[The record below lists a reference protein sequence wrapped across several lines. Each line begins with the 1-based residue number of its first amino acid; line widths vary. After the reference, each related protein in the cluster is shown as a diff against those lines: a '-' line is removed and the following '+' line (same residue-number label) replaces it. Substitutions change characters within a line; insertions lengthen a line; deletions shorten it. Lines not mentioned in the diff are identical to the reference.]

1 MEEGIDNKEERPLHM
16 HGVTTFDQ
24 NIERNFPTKGKGGF
38 APEIALWLKNNPYF
52 ISPMNFVIAI
62 NSFFTIASN

>member
-38 APEIALWLKNNPYF
+38 APEIAL
-52 ISPMNFVIAI
+52 
-62 NSFFTIASN
+62 